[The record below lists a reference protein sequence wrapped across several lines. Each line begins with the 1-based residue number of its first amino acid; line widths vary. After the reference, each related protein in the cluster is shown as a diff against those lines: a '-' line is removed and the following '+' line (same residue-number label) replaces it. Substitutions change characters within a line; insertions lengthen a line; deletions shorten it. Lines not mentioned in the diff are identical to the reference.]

1 MPATSPQLA
10 TFFAAS
16 LNIPFTQWQQPDSR
30 TDRGL
35 LERCGKLLSSIQ
47 AFTGGDAAGSDQ
59 QPSPVSVLDAAA
71 FLADGDSP
79 SSSSGSKRA
88 IDFSSVGGGAGPKP
102 PAATASSD
110 PEDDEWALGTWPE
123 GPEASGDPDY
133 AYVAELVRLFGGAR
147 GGRLRDPADVYKA
160 AEQRRRQ
167 RGGDPGDTWHQ
178 RRLLCGAVGEALERQ
193 RAACPWDPAAWLR
206 GAELVDHVWA
216 EVRRAGEPAPR
227 TAEDE
232 DDEEEAEEDLN
243 AVTCR
248 AIRRDMAADE
258 GRWAATRQRWVS
270 GAEAAEAV
278 LQIERLVFRDLVAD
292 TIRELADA
300 DRPLPRRKLVF

>member
-1 MPATSPQLA
+1 MAPA
-10 TFFAAS
+10 
-16 LNIPFTQWQQPDSR
+16 
-30 TDRGL
+30 
-35 LERCGKLLSSIQ
+35 
-47 AFTGGDAAGSDQ
+47 AAGCGTR
-59 QPSPVSVLDAAA
+59 PTCARPR
-71 FLADGDSP
+71 
-79 SSSSGSKRA
+79 SS
-88 IDFSSVGGGAGPKP
+88 
-102 PAATASSD
+102 
-110 PEDDEWALGTWPE
+110 
-123 GPEASGDPDY
+123 
-133 AYVAELVRLFGGAR
+133 
-147 GGRLRDPADVYKA
+147 
-160 AEQRRRQ
+160 
-167 RGGDPGDTWHQ
+167 GGDPCDTWHH

-193 RAACPWDPAAWLR
+193 RAACPWEPAAWVR
-206 GAELVDHVWA
+206 GAELADHVRA

-258 GRWAATRQRWVS
+258 GRWAATQRRRVGVVVS